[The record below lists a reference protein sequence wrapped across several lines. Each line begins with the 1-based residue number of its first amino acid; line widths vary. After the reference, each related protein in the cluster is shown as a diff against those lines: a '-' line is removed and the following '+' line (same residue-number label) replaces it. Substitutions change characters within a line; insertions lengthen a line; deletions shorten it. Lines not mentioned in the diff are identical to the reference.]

1 MSPCWWR
8 RGCLTVRWR
17 PGSGSHGTRSWST
30 WSRRTG
36 RRARAATTART
47 GYGWPHGC
55 GRASRN
61 RSRGRRGASALTAK
75 QAETALLSAAGV
87 PRREIAAK
95 LGVSESVVRVR
106 LRAVYAKAGTDG
118 GAGARERL
126 AAWLR
131 EQGMLP

>member
-1 MSPCWWR
+1 MLVAEGLPNSE
-8 RGCLTVRWR
+8 VA
-17 PGSGSHGTRSWST
+17 
-30 WSRRTG
+30 
-36 RRARAATTART
+36 ARL
-47 GYGWPHGC
+47 GI
-55 GRASRN
+55 SRN
-61 RSRGRRGASALTAK
+61 TVMVHLESAHRKAGTGGNDGSDRVRLAAWLRQGEPKPEPGRRGASALTAK

-95 LGVSESVVRVR
+95 LGVSESVVGVR